1 MRLAMLGGLAA
12 MALAPVACGGRGGG
26 SVKYAPTVVPIKH
39 FDFSGINL
47 GVGQFQ
53 HPPGVDQYPAVV
65 ATVNGQP
72 VTGEALA
79 RQEVAIE
86 SSKRS
91 AADLAARIP
100 DPRPGITPATQTPKD
115 PLDGAIDE
123 QLKQQAIRRLG
134 LLPPHAEAV
143 QYTRDQEATIEKG
156 WADATPELRDQEIA
170 MLRDEGFPASDWGS
184 SDVAVSF
191 YSQLMALMKL
201 GSVCSKYRT
210 PVPRATQPPVSSPSS
225 NVNAIAA
232 FASTYVGSTNCSG
245 FLASERKHADIVYY
259 VRWAD

>member
-1 MRLAMLGGLAA
+1 MRAATLGGLAA
-12 MALAPVACGGRGGG
+12 IALAFVACGGGGGGTG

-39 FDFSGINL
+39 LDLSGIDL
-47 GVGQFQ
+47 GVEQFQ
-53 HPPGVDQYPAVV
+53 HPPFADQYPAVV
-65 ATVNGQP
+65 ATVDGQP

-91 AADLAARIP
+91 AADLAARFP
-100 DPRPGITPATQTPKD
+100 DLRPGITPATQPPKD

-123 QLKQQAIRRLG
+123 QLKQQAIHRLG
-134 LLPPHAEAV
+134 LLPAHDEAV

-156 WADATPELRDQEIA
+156 WAVATPELREQEMSMMRA
-170 MLRDEGFPASDWGS
+170 EGFPASDWGS

-191 YSQLMALMKL
+191 YSQLMALIKL
-201 GSVCSKYRT
+201 GSVCHRYET
-210 PVPRATQPPVSSPSS
+210 PVLATSGLSFQPSGPEC
-225 NVNAIAA
+225 AA
-232 FASTYVGSTNCSG
+232 F
-245 FLASERKHADIVYY
+245 LANERKHADIVYY